1 MAQRDTHLLADS
13 PTGQRFCKTG
23 HSGCFEVGIKVSGGQ
38 GPVHQSG
45 FYCCDKMPGENT
57 LKELRF
63 ILDKC
68 SRNFNHDGSA
78 LWARGEAKDN
88 GSGKTSSGP

>member
-1 MAQRDTHLLADS
+1 
-13 PTGQRFCKTG
+13 
-23 HSGCFEVGIKVSGGQ
+23 
-38 GPVHQSG
+38 
-45 FYCCDKMPGENT
+45 MPEENT

-78 LWARGEAKDN
+78 LWTCGEAKDN
-88 GSGKTSSGP
+88 GNEKTSSGPLEAAQTLTQEPSGSF